1 MCRLTSPDP
10 KLKNMNPEIQ
20 KSKVE
25 KYGSFLHCP
34 DRNRLCF
41 CCNTEDGTCGRA
53 SCILDDPEY
62 IALQER
68 IEKNRI
74 RNQTEKDQ
82 EVEETPPPQKSR
94 AQIIRGEIAK
104 LENYARKYYRTNRPK
119 KGDEVIGQIMMLQRE
134 LNALERKK

>member
-1 MCRLTSPDP
+1 
-10 KLKNMNPEIQ
+10 MNPEIQ

-25 KYGSFLHCP
+25 KYGSFLHCTE
-34 DRNRLCF
+34 RNRLCF
-41 CCNTEDGTCGRA
+41 CCDTEDGTCGRA
-53 SCILDDPEY
+53 SCIVDDPEY

-68 IEKNRI
+68 IEKNRVK
-74 RNQTEKDQ
+74 NQTEK
-82 EVEETPPPQKSR
+82 EEETEEAPPQKSR

-134 LNALERKK
+134 LNALERKNNG

>member
-1 MCRLTSPDP
+1 
-10 KLKNMNPEIQ
+10 MNPKIQ
-20 KSKVE
+20 KNKVE

-41 CCNTEDGTCGRA
+41 CCNTEDGTCGRI

-74 RNQTEKDQ
+74 KNQTRKEPESQPTEK
-82 EVEETPPPQKSR
+82 PQKSR
-94 AQIIRGEIAK
+94 AQILRGEIAK
-104 LENYARKYYRTNRPK
+104 LDNYAKKYYKTNRPK
-119 KGDEVIGQIMMLQRE
+119 KGDEAIAHMMVLKRE
-134 LNALERKK
+134 LKELEKHE